1 MAVLDN
7 PVHSGNT
14 LSVAFWF
21 RADMATPP
29 ATSSPALAPRRPQR
43 RLHSC
48 GGRSAAPRGTA
59 TTCSPSPRTRF
70 RSVNRRS
77 ASTTPVGQQVDY
89 QPEGGLKPG
98 EWYLIAGI
106 IDLEGQVP
114 SITIIGISRKYTALT
129 GAVEYT
135 HLTKTVNF
143 TGTQGSIVG
152 DAGVFLAGP
161 AETETWPA
169 NLVVDLDNVCVW
181 SAVKEVATIRIMLEE
196 TSTSQGD
203 FATGLVSQFVFDD
216 GGVTAEDIIVQEDW
230 WTKWRHAGV
239 MTETG
244 PGLSDAIGRGMI
256 LDSSLANLDSDKD
269 HDGLPDDWEIFFFG
283 HLGYSGSDD
292 PDGDGLTNKEEYDL
306 SADYRDPEITAAYLG
321 NPPYGAPAG
330 WVGDWLAWLN
340 PAQPDTDGDS
350 MPDGW
355 EHRNTLNPLDPS
367 DAEEDPDETT
377 SATGRNI
384 TMAHCHGILTLTATA
399 LPDGWKSAS
408 MSTDVSGAYRR
419 PVHDPLNPDAVR
431 GGRRSGQ

>member
-1 MAVLDN
+1 M
-7 PVHSGNT
+7 
-14 LSVAFWF
+14 
-21 RADMATPP
+21 
-29 ATSSPALAPRRPQR
+29 
-43 RLHSC
+43 
-48 GGRSAAPRGTA
+48 
-59 TTCSPSPRTRF
+59 
-70 RSVNRRS
+70 
-77 ASTTPVGQQVDY
+77 
-89 QPEGGLKPG
+89 
-98 EWYLIAGI
+98 
-106 IDLEGQVP
+106 P

-256 LDSSLANLDSDKD
+256 LDPRWPTLLTRITTACRMTGKSSS
-269 HDGLPDDWEIFFFG
+269 
-283 HLGYSGSDD
+283 S
-292 PDGDGLTNKEEYDL
+292 
-306 SADYRDPEITAAYLG
+306 
-321 NPPYGAPAG
+321 
-330 WVGDWLAWLN
+330 V
-340 PAQPDTDGDS
+340 
-350 MPDGW
+350 
-355 EHRNTLNPLDPS
+355 
-367 DAEEDPDETT
+367 T
-377 SATGRNI
+377 SATAALMIRTVTASPTRKNTTCQRI
-384 TMAHCHGILTLTATA
+384 TAILRSQRPTWAIRRMAHRQAGSAIGWHG
-399 LPDGWKSAS
+399 
-408 MSTDVSGAYRR
+408 
-419 PVHDPLNPDAVR
+419 
-431 GGRRSGQ
+431 